1 MVCQRSKVHPRSR
14 LRVHGMVLVP
24 GLWVA
29 GSVSFMTL
37 SILVTGASRGI
48 GAAIAHE
55 LAGRGHRICVH
66 AGRDLQAA
74 EAVRE
79 ALPGT
84 GHAVAIGDVADP
96 EACRQLVDAATR
108 DLGGIDVL
116 VNNAGIFE
124 AHPVDTV
131 SFEDWQRAWRRT
143 LDVNL
148 VGPANLAWL
157 VARRLLDR
165 PSGPNGGRL
174 ISVGSRGAY
183 RGEPATPAY
192 GASKAA
198 LHSMTQSLAVAL
210 APHGILAA
218 AVAPGFVET
227 DMGRT
232 VLDGPGGDAVRAQS
246 PFDRVATPEEVAQ
259 AVAWLATDAPLWVSG
274 TVVDANGASYLR

>member
-1 MVCQRSKVHPRSR
+1 
-14 LRVHGMVLVP
+14 
-24 GLWVA
+24 
-29 GSVSFMTL
+29 MTL
-37 SILVTGASRGI
+37 RILVTGGSRGI
-48 GAAIAHE
+48 GAAIAQE
-55 LAGRGHRICVH
+55 LAGRGHRVAVH
-66 AGRDLQAA
+66 AGRDRATA
-74 EAVRE
+74 EAVHD

-84 GHAVAIGDVADP
+84 GHAVVVGDVADP
-96 EACRQLVDAATR
+96 QACRGIVADVVDE
-108 DLGGIDVL
+108 LGGVDVL

-124 AHPVDTV
+124 AHPIDSTG
-131 SFEDWQRAWRRT
+131 FEEWQQAWQRT
-143 LDVNL
+143 LAVNL
-148 VGPANLAWL
+148 LGPANLAWL
-157 VARRLLDR
+157 VARHLLDR
-165 PSGPNGGRL
+165 PSGPSGGRL

-210 APHGILAA
+210 APHGVLAA

-246 PFDRVATPEEVAQ
+246 PFNRVATPEDIAQ
-259 AVAWLATDAPLWVSG
+259 TVAWLATDAPLWVSG

>member
-1 MVCQRSKVHPRSR
+1 
-14 LRVHGMVLVP
+14 
-24 GLWVA
+24 
-29 GSVSFMTL
+29 MTL
-37 SILVTGASRGI
+37 RILVTGGSRGI
-48 GAAIAHE
+48 GAAIAQE
-55 LAGRGHRICVH
+55 LAGRGHRVAVH
-66 AGRDLQAA
+66 AGRDRATA
-74 EAVRE
+74 EAVHD

-84 GHAVAIGDVADP
+84 GHAVVVGDVADP
-96 EACRQLVDAATR
+96 QACQGIVADAL
-108 DLGGIDVL
+108 DQLGGVDVL

-124 AHPVDTV
+124 AHPIDSTG
-131 SFEDWQRAWRRT
+131 FEEWQQAWQRT
-143 LDVNL
+143 LAVNL
-148 VGPANLAWL
+148 LGPANLAWL
-157 VARRLLDR
+157 VARHLLDR
-165 PSGPNGGRL
+165 PSGPSGGRL

-210 APHGILAA
+210 APHGVLAA

-246 PFDRVATPEEVAQ
+246 PFNRVATPEDIAQ
-259 AVAWLATDAPLWVSG
+259 TVAWLATDAPLWVSG

>member
-1 MVCQRSKVHPRSR
+1 
-14 LRVHGMVLVP
+14 
-24 GLWVA
+24 
-29 GSVSFMTL
+29 MTL
-37 SILVTGASRGI
+37 RILVTGGSRGI
-48 GAAIAHE
+48 GAAIAQE
-55 LAGRGHRICVH
+55 LAGRGHRVAVH
-66 AGRDLQAA
+66 AGRDRATA
-74 EAVRE
+74 EAVHD

-84 GHAVAIGDVADP
+84 GHAVVVGDVADP
-96 EACRQLVDAATR
+96 QACQGIVADVVDE
-108 DLGGIDVL
+108 LGGVDVL

-124 AHPVDTV
+124 AHPIDSTG
-131 SFEDWQRAWRRT
+131 FEEWQQAWQRT
-143 LDVNL
+143 LAVNL
-148 VGPANLAWL
+148 LGPANLAWL
-157 VARRLLDR
+157 VARHLLDR
-165 PSGPNGGRL
+165 PSGPSGGRL

-210 APHGILAA
+210 APHGVLAA

-246 PFDRVATPEEVAQ
+246 PFNRVATPEDIAQ
-259 AVAWLATDAPLWVSG
+259 TVAWLATDAPLWVSG

>member
-1 MVCQRSKVHPRSR
+1 
-14 LRVHGMVLVP
+14 
-24 GLWVA
+24 
-29 GSVSFMTL
+29 MTL

-48 GAAIAHE
+48 GAAIARE
-55 LAGRGHRICVH
+55 LAGRGHRIAVH
-66 AGRDLQAA
+66 AGRDAA
-74 EAVRE
+74 AAQGVL
-79 ALPGT
+79 ADLPGS
-84 GHAVAIGDVADP
+84 GHAVVVGDVGDP
-96 EACRQLVDAATR
+96 EACRGIVDAAVQ

-124 AHPVDTV
+124 AHPIAST
-131 SFEDWQRAWRRT
+131 SYEDWQHAWRRT

-148 VGPANLAWL
+148 MGPANLAWL
-157 VARRLLDR
+157 VARHLLHR
-165 PSGPNGGRL
+165 EAGPEGGRL
-174 ISVGSRGAY
+174 VSVGSRGAY
-183 RGEPATPAY
+183 RGEPVNPAY

-246 PFDRVATPEEVAQ
+246 PFNRVATPEEIAR
-259 AVAWLATDAPLWVSG
+259 AVAWLATDAPVWVSG